1 MQMQE
6 LARYS
11 ACLRCENVAITASG
25 GLLDFGEGYVA
36 ISRHETLRLH
46 HEPR

>member
-11 ACLRCENVAITASG
+11 ACLHRENVAITASE
-25 GLLDFGEGYVA
+25 GLLDFGKGYLV
-36 ISRHETLRLH
+36 ISRQDTTRLH